1 MPGFNYTAIDRNGK
15 RVRSSLDASSIETA
29 KSSLRGAGYTILDI
43 KEQTTLNRDIEIPFL
58 GKPKAKDMAVFCR
71 QFVSILRAGV
81 SVASVLAMLGQQT
94 SNKKLRAAIR
104 EMQADVEKGEALATS
119 MRRHPKIFPAIL
131 VNMVSAGEA
140 SGNLEESFRQM
151 ELYFERSKRT
161 KGKVTSAMIYPCVLI
176 VVMIIVL
183 IVMMT
188 KIIPNF
194 LKTFEDM
201 DAELPK
207 LTQGVMAVCE
217 WFKSWWWVPLLVLA
231 ALIVGGVLFHRT
243 DKGKHFFGWLAR
255 KTPVV
260 GNLTVKTACATFCRT
275 VTGDISVTS
284 GYKLYG
290 MDSSAKADYTTAP
303 TGKIVGKV
311 TGTVAP
317 TYETPKVTTTDGD
330 TYDRYVAIPGTEADG
345 NTPNLSFHHFNIS
358 VTGYRFELA
367 APECALFFI
376 GKFQGDEA
384 AKKYLTSLGFTL
396 KDENGKQLG
405 EANYEFTAGKV
416 FPDMPAD
423 GEESDSEVVCSGD
436 AYLFEAYL
444 MRSFNKNDTAA
455 YRTKISATAQATFDN
470 GGKQDSEPKLWSF
483 EDAWTNPGE
492 LDSAQKDILDKFLK
506 ALNIPNP

>member
-1 MPGFNYTAIDRNGK
+1 MPGFNYTAINRNGK

-81 SVASVLAMLGQQT
+81 SVASVLSMLGQQT
-94 SNKKLRAAIR
+94 GNKKLRAAIR
-104 EMQADVEKGEALATS
+104 EMQADVEKGESLATS

-131 VNMVSAGEA
+131 VNMVSAGES

-151 ELYFERSKRT
+151 ELYFDRSKRT
-161 KGKVTSAMIYPCVLI
+161 KSKVTSAMIYPCVLI
-176 VVMIIVL
+176 VVMIVVL

-194 LKTFEDM
+194 LKTFEEM

-217 WFKSWWWVPLLVLA
+217 WFESWWWVPLLVLV

-275 VTGDISVTS
+275 MEVLIGSGLTLTDSMDLAASNMGNIYYLEAIRDARGMVAEGTPLRESLVRTGIFPPMVSNLVGVGEETGDLQSMMGKV
-284 GYKLYG
+284 
-290 MDSSAKADYTTAP
+290 ADYYDEEVEEATKKLLNLMEPAIIIFMAVFVVI
-303 TGKIVGKV
+303 IVL
-311 TGTVAP
+311 
-317 TYETPKVTTTDGD
+317 
-330 TYDRYVAIPGTEADG
+330 AIYLPMINMTKAFD
-345 NTPNLSFHHFNIS
+345 
-358 VTGYRFELA
+358 
-367 APECALFFI
+367 
-376 GKFQGDEA
+376 
-384 AKKYLTSLGFTL
+384 KYL
-396 KDENGKQLG
+396 
-405 EANYEFTAGKV
+405 
-416 FPDMPAD
+416 
-423 GEESDSEVVCSGD
+423 
-436 AYLFEAYL
+436 
-444 MRSFNKNDTAA
+444 
-455 YRTKISATAQATFDN
+455 
-470 GGKQDSEPKLWSF
+470 
-483 EDAWTNPGE
+483 
-492 LDSAQKDILDKFLK
+492 
-506 ALNIPNP
+506 

>member
-1 MPGFNYTAIDRNGK
+1 MPGFNYTAINRNGK

-58 GKPKAKDMAVFCR
+58 GNPKAKDMAVFCR

-104 EMQADVEKGEALATS
+104 EMQADVEKGESLATS

-151 ELYFERSKRT
+151 ELYFDRSKRT
-161 KGKVTSAMIYPCVLI
+161 KSKVTSAMIYPCVLI
-176 VVMIIVL
+176 VVMIVVL

-207 LTQGVMAVCE
+207 LTLGVMAVCE

-243 DKGKHFFGWLAR
+243 NKGKHFFGWLAR

-275 VTGDISVTS
+275 MEVLIGSGLTLTDSMDLAASNMGNIYYLEAIRDARALVAEGTPLRESLVRTGIFPPMVSNLVGVGEETGDLQSMMGKV
-284 GYKLYG
+284 
-290 MDSSAKADYTTAP
+290 ADY
-303 TGKIVGKV
+303 
-311 TGTVAP
+311 
-317 TYETPKVTTTDGD
+317 
-330 TYDRYVAIPGTEADG
+330 YDEEV
-345 NTPNLSFHHFNIS
+345 
-358 VTGYRFELA
+358 
-367 APECALFFI
+367 
-376 GKFQGDEA
+376 DEA
-384 AKKYLTSLGFTL
+384 TKKLLNLMEPAIIIFMAVFVVIIVLAIYLPMINMTKAFDKYL
-396 KDENGKQLG
+396 
-405 EANYEFTAGKV
+405 
-416 FPDMPAD
+416 
-423 GEESDSEVVCSGD
+423 
-436 AYLFEAYL
+436 
-444 MRSFNKNDTAA
+444 
-455 YRTKISATAQATFDN
+455 
-470 GGKQDSEPKLWSF
+470 
-483 EDAWTNPGE
+483 
-492 LDSAQKDILDKFLK
+492 
-506 ALNIPNP
+506 

>member
-58 GKPKAKDMAVFCR
+58 GNPKAKDMAVFCR

-104 EMQADVEKGEALATS
+104 EMQADVEKGESLATS

-161 KGKVTSAMIYPCVLI
+161 KSKVTSAMIYPCVLI
-176 VVMIIVL
+176 VVMIVVL

-207 LTQGVMAVCE
+207 LTLGVMAVCE
-217 WFKSWWWVPLLVLA
+217 WFKSWWWVPLLVLV

-275 VTGDISVTS
+275 MEVLIGSGLTLTDSMDLAASNMGNIYYLEAIRDARALVAEGTPLRESLVRTGIFPPMVSNLVGVGEETGDLQSMMGKV
-284 GYKLYG
+284 
-290 MDSSAKADYTTAP
+290 ADY
-303 TGKIVGKV
+303 
-311 TGTVAP
+311 
-317 TYETPKVTTTDGD
+317 
-330 TYDRYVAIPGTEADG
+330 YDEEV
-345 NTPNLSFHHFNIS
+345 
-358 VTGYRFELA
+358 
-367 APECALFFI
+367 
-376 GKFQGDEA
+376 DEA
-384 AKKYLTSLGFTL
+384 TKKLLNLMEPAIIIFMAVFVVIIVLAIYLPMINMTKAFDKYL
-396 KDENGKQLG
+396 
-405 EANYEFTAGKV
+405 
-416 FPDMPAD
+416 
-423 GEESDSEVVCSGD
+423 
-436 AYLFEAYL
+436 
-444 MRSFNKNDTAA
+444 
-455 YRTKISATAQATFDN
+455 
-470 GGKQDSEPKLWSF
+470 
-483 EDAWTNPGE
+483 
-492 LDSAQKDILDKFLK
+492 
-506 ALNIPNP
+506 

>member
-81 SVASVLAMLGQQT
+81 SVASVLSMLGQQT
-94 SNKKLRAAIR
+94 GNKKLRAAIR
-104 EMQADVEKGEALATS
+104 EMQADVEKGESLATS

-131 VNMVSAGEA
+131 VNMVAAGES

-151 ELYFERSKRT
+151 ELYFDRSKRT
-161 KGKVTSAMIYPCVLI
+161 KSKVTSAMIYPCVLI
-176 VVMIIVL
+176 VVMIVVL

-207 LTQGVMAVCE
+207 LTLGVMAVCD
-217 WFKSWWWVPLLVLA
+217 WLKVWWWVPLLVLA

-275 VTGDISVTS
+275 MEVLIGSGLTLTDSMDLAASNMGNIYYLEAIRDARGMVAEGTPLRESLVRTGIFPPMVSNLVGVGEETGDLQSMMGKV
-284 GYKLYG
+284 
-290 MDSSAKADYTTAP
+290 ADY
-303 TGKIVGKV
+303 
-311 TGTVAP
+311 
-317 TYETPKVTTTDGD
+317 
-330 TYDRYVAIPGTEADG
+330 YDEEV
-345 NTPNLSFHHFNIS
+345 
-358 VTGYRFELA
+358 
-367 APECALFFI
+367 
-376 GKFQGDEA
+376 DEA
-384 AKKYLTSLGFTL
+384 TKKLLNLMEPAIIIFMAVFVVIIVLAIYLPMINMTKAFDKYL
-396 KDENGKQLG
+396 
-405 EANYEFTAGKV
+405 
-416 FPDMPAD
+416 
-423 GEESDSEVVCSGD
+423 
-436 AYLFEAYL
+436 
-444 MRSFNKNDTAA
+444 
-455 YRTKISATAQATFDN
+455 
-470 GGKQDSEPKLWSF
+470 
-483 EDAWTNPGE
+483 
-492 LDSAQKDILDKFLK
+492 
-506 ALNIPNP
+506 

>member
-81 SVASVLAMLGQQT
+81 SVASVLSMLGQQT
-94 SNKKLRAAIR
+94 GNKKLRAAIR
-104 EMQADVEKGEALATS
+104 EMQADVEKGESLATS

-131 VNMVSAGEA
+131 VNMVSAGES

-151 ELYFERSKRT
+151 ELYFDRSKRT
-161 KGKVTSAMIYPCVLI
+161 KSKVTSAMIYPCVLI
-176 VVMIIVL
+176 VVMIVVL

-201 DAELPK
+201 DADLPK
-207 LTQGVMAVCE
+207 ITLGVMAVCE
-217 WFKSWWWVPLLVLA
+217 WFKSWWWVPLLVLV

-275 VTGDISVTS
+275 MEVLIGSGLTLTDSMDLAASNMGNIYYLEAIRDARGMVAEGTPLRESLVRTGIFPPMVSNLVGVGEETGDLQSMMGKV
-284 GYKLYG
+284 
-290 MDSSAKADYTTAP
+290 ADY
-303 TGKIVGKV
+303 
-311 TGTVAP
+311 
-317 TYETPKVTTTDGD
+317 
-330 TYDRYVAIPGTEADG
+330 YDEEV
-345 NTPNLSFHHFNIS
+345 
-358 VTGYRFELA
+358 
-367 APECALFFI
+367 
-376 GKFQGDEA
+376 DEA
-384 AKKYLTSLGFTL
+384 TKKLLNLMEPAIIIFMAVFVVIIVLAIYLPMINMTKAFDKYL
-396 KDENGKQLG
+396 
-405 EANYEFTAGKV
+405 
-416 FPDMPAD
+416 
-423 GEESDSEVVCSGD
+423 
-436 AYLFEAYL
+436 
-444 MRSFNKNDTAA
+444 
-455 YRTKISATAQATFDN
+455 
-470 GGKQDSEPKLWSF
+470 
-483 EDAWTNPGE
+483 
-492 LDSAQKDILDKFLK
+492 
-506 ALNIPNP
+506 

>member
-1 MPGFNYTAIDRNGK
+1 MPGFNYTAINRNGK

-58 GKPKAKDMAVFCR
+58 GNPKAKDMAVFCR

-104 EMQADVEKGEALATS
+104 EMQADVEKGESLATS

-161 KGKVTSAMIYPCVLI
+161 KSKVTSAMIYPCVLI

-207 LTQGVMAVCE
+207 ITQGVMAVCE

-243 DKGKHFFGWLAR
+243 NKGKHFFGWLAR

-275 VTGDISVTS
+275 MEVLIGSGLTLTDSMDLAASNMGNIYYLEAIRDARALVAEGTPLRESLVRTGIFPPMVSNLVGVGEETGDLQSMMGKV
-284 GYKLYG
+284 
-290 MDSSAKADYTTAP
+290 ADY
-303 TGKIVGKV
+303 
-311 TGTVAP
+311 
-317 TYETPKVTTTDGD
+317 
-330 TYDRYVAIPGTEADG
+330 YDEEV
-345 NTPNLSFHHFNIS
+345 
-358 VTGYRFELA
+358 
-367 APECALFFI
+367 
-376 GKFQGDEA
+376 DEA
-384 AKKYLTSLGFTL
+384 TKKLLNLMEPAIIIFMAVFVVIIVLAIYLPMINMTKAFDKYL
-396 KDENGKQLG
+396 
-405 EANYEFTAGKV
+405 
-416 FPDMPAD
+416 
-423 GEESDSEVVCSGD
+423 
-436 AYLFEAYL
+436 
-444 MRSFNKNDTAA
+444 
-455 YRTKISATAQATFDN
+455 
-470 GGKQDSEPKLWSF
+470 
-483 EDAWTNPGE
+483 
-492 LDSAQKDILDKFLK
+492 
-506 ALNIPNP
+506 

>member
-81 SVASVLAMLGQQT
+81 SVASVLSMLGQQT
-94 SNKKLRAAIR
+94 GNKKLRAAIR
-104 EMQADVEKGEALATS
+104 EMQADVEKGESLASS

-151 ELYFERSKRT
+151 ELYFDRSKRT
-161 KGKVTSAMIYPCVLI
+161 KSKVTSAMIYPCVLI
-176 VVMIIVL
+176 VVMIVVL

-275 VTGDISVTS
+275 MEVLIGSGLTLTDSMDLAASNMGNIYYLEAIRDARALVAEGTPLRESLVRTGIFPPMVSNLVGVGEETGDLQSMMGKV
-284 GYKLYG
+284 
-290 MDSSAKADYTTAP
+290 ADY
-303 TGKIVGKV
+303 
-311 TGTVAP
+311 
-317 TYETPKVTTTDGD
+317 
-330 TYDRYVAIPGTEADG
+330 YDEEV
-345 NTPNLSFHHFNIS
+345 
-358 VTGYRFELA
+358 
-367 APECALFFI
+367 
-376 GKFQGDEA
+376 DEA
-384 AKKYLTSLGFTL
+384 TKKLLNLMEPAIIIFMAVFVVIIVLAIYLPMINMTKAFDKYL
-396 KDENGKQLG
+396 
-405 EANYEFTAGKV
+405 
-416 FPDMPAD
+416 
-423 GEESDSEVVCSGD
+423 
-436 AYLFEAYL
+436 
-444 MRSFNKNDTAA
+444 
-455 YRTKISATAQATFDN
+455 
-470 GGKQDSEPKLWSF
+470 
-483 EDAWTNPGE
+483 
-492 LDSAQKDILDKFLK
+492 
-506 ALNIPNP
+506 

>member
-1 MPGFNYTAIDRNGK
+1 MPGFNYTAINRNGK

-81 SVASVLAMLGQQT
+81 SVASVLSMLGQQT
-94 SNKKLRAAIR
+94 GNKKLRAAIR
-104 EMQADVEKGEALATS
+104 EMQADVEKGESLATS

-161 KGKVTSAMIYPCVLI
+161 KSKVTSAMIYPCVLI

-207 LTQGVMAVCE
+207 LTLGVMAVCE

-243 DKGKHFFGWLAR
+243 NKGKHFFGWLAR

-275 VTGDISVTS
+275 MEVLIGSGLTLTDSMDLAASNMGNIYYLEAIRDARGMVAEGTPLRESLVRTGIFPPMVSNLVGVGEETGDLQSMMGKV
-284 GYKLYG
+284 
-290 MDSSAKADYTTAP
+290 ADYYDEEVEEATKKLLNLMEPAILTSMLVGAVLVI
-303 TGKIVGKV
+303 IVL
-311 TGTVAP
+311 
-317 TYETPKVTTTDGD
+317 
-330 TYDRYVAIPGTEADG
+330 AIYLPMINMTKAFD
-345 NTPNLSFHHFNIS
+345 
-358 VTGYRFELA
+358 
-367 APECALFFI
+367 
-376 GKFQGDEA
+376 
-384 AKKYLTSLGFTL
+384 KYL
-396 KDENGKQLG
+396 
-405 EANYEFTAGKV
+405 
-416 FPDMPAD
+416 
-423 GEESDSEVVCSGD
+423 
-436 AYLFEAYL
+436 
-444 MRSFNKNDTAA
+444 
-455 YRTKISATAQATFDN
+455 
-470 GGKQDSEPKLWSF
+470 
-483 EDAWTNPGE
+483 
-492 LDSAQKDILDKFLK
+492 
-506 ALNIPNP
+506 

>member
-1 MPGFNYTAIDRNGK
+1 MPGFNYTAINRNGK

-58 GKPKAKDMAVFCR
+58 GNPKAKDMAVFCR

-104 EMQADVEKGEALATS
+104 EMQADVEKGESLATS

-161 KGKVTSAMIYPCVLI
+161 KSKVTSAMIYPCVLI

-207 LTQGVMAVCE
+207 ITLGVMAVCE

-231 ALIVGGVLFHRT
+231 ALIVGGILFHRT
-243 DKGKHFFGWLAR
+243 NKGKHFFGWLAR

-275 VTGDISVTS
+275 MEVLIGSGLTLTDSMDLAASNMGNIYYLEAIRDARALVAEGTPLRESLVRTGIFPPMVSNLVGVGEETGDLQSMMGKV
-284 GYKLYG
+284 
-290 MDSSAKADYTTAP
+290 ADY
-303 TGKIVGKV
+303 
-311 TGTVAP
+311 
-317 TYETPKVTTTDGD
+317 
-330 TYDRYVAIPGTEADG
+330 YDEEV
-345 NTPNLSFHHFNIS
+345 
-358 VTGYRFELA
+358 
-367 APECALFFI
+367 
-376 GKFQGDEA
+376 DEA
-384 AKKYLTSLGFTL
+384 TKKLLNLMEPAIIIFMAIFVVIIVLAIYLPMINMTKAFDKYL
-396 KDENGKQLG
+396 
-405 EANYEFTAGKV
+405 
-416 FPDMPAD
+416 
-423 GEESDSEVVCSGD
+423 
-436 AYLFEAYL
+436 
-444 MRSFNKNDTAA
+444 
-455 YRTKISATAQATFDN
+455 
-470 GGKQDSEPKLWSF
+470 
-483 EDAWTNPGE
+483 
-492 LDSAQKDILDKFLK
+492 
-506 ALNIPNP
+506 

>member
-81 SVASVLAMLGQQT
+81 SVASVLSMLGQQT
-94 SNKKLRAAIR
+94 GNKKLRAAIR
-104 EMQADVEKGEALATS
+104 EMQADVEKGESLATS

-131 VNMVSAGEA
+131 VNMVAAGES

-161 KGKVTSAMIYPCVLI
+161 KSKVTSAMIYPCVLI
-176 VVMIIVL
+176 VVMIVVL

-217 WFKSWWWVPLLVLA
+217 WFESWWWVPLLVLA

-275 VTGDISVTS
+275 MEVLIGSGLTLTDSMDLAASNMGNIYYLEAIRDARGMVAEGTPLRESLVRTGIFPPMVSNLVGVGEETGDLQSMMGKV
-284 GYKLYG
+284 
-290 MDSSAKADYTTAP
+290 ADY
-303 TGKIVGKV
+303 
-311 TGTVAP
+311 
-317 TYETPKVTTTDGD
+317 
-330 TYDRYVAIPGTEADG
+330 YDEEV
-345 NTPNLSFHHFNIS
+345 
-358 VTGYRFELA
+358 
-367 APECALFFI
+367 
-376 GKFQGDEA
+376 DEA
-384 AKKYLTSLGFTL
+384 TKKLLNLMEPAIIIFMAVFVVIIVLAIYLPMINMTKAFDKYL
-396 KDENGKQLG
+396 
-405 EANYEFTAGKV
+405 
-416 FPDMPAD
+416 
-423 GEESDSEVVCSGD
+423 
-436 AYLFEAYL
+436 
-444 MRSFNKNDTAA
+444 
-455 YRTKISATAQATFDN
+455 
-470 GGKQDSEPKLWSF
+470 
-483 EDAWTNPGE
+483 
-492 LDSAQKDILDKFLK
+492 
-506 ALNIPNP
+506 

>member
-1 MPGFNYTAIDRNGK
+1 MPGFNYTAINRNGK

-58 GKPKAKDMAVFCR
+58 GNPKAKDMAVFCR

-161 KGKVTSAMIYPCVLI
+161 KSKVTSAMIYPCVLI
-176 VVMIIVL
+176 VVMIVVL

-194 LKTFEDM
+194 LKAFEDM

-243 DKGKHFFGWLAR
+243 NKGKHFFGWLAR

-275 VTGDISVTS
+275 MEVLIGSGLTLTDSMDLAASNMGNIYYLEAIRDARALVAEGTPLRESLVRTGIFPPMVSNLVGVGEETGDLQSMMGKV
-284 GYKLYG
+284 
-290 MDSSAKADYTTAP
+290 ADY
-303 TGKIVGKV
+303 
-311 TGTVAP
+311 
-317 TYETPKVTTTDGD
+317 
-330 TYDRYVAIPGTEADG
+330 YDEEV
-345 NTPNLSFHHFNIS
+345 
-358 VTGYRFELA
+358 
-367 APECALFFI
+367 
-376 GKFQGDEA
+376 DEA
-384 AKKYLTSLGFTL
+384 TKKLLNLMEPAIIIFMAVFVVIIVLAIYLPMINMTKAFDKYL
-396 KDENGKQLG
+396 
-405 EANYEFTAGKV
+405 
-416 FPDMPAD
+416 
-423 GEESDSEVVCSGD
+423 
-436 AYLFEAYL
+436 
-444 MRSFNKNDTAA
+444 
-455 YRTKISATAQATFDN
+455 
-470 GGKQDSEPKLWSF
+470 
-483 EDAWTNPGE
+483 
-492 LDSAQKDILDKFLK
+492 
-506 ALNIPNP
+506 

>member
-81 SVASVLAMLGQQT
+81 SVASVLSMLGQQT
-94 SNKKLRAAIR
+94 GNKKLRAAIR
-104 EMQADVEKGEALATS
+104 EMQADVEKGESLATS

-151 ELYFERSKRT
+151 ELYFDRSKRT
-161 KGKVTSAMIYPCVLI
+161 KSKVTSAMIYPCVLI
-176 VVMIIVL
+176 VVMIVVL

-201 DAELPK
+201 DADLPK
-207 LTQGVMAVCE
+207 ITLGVMAVCE
-217 WFKSWWWVPLLVLA
+217 WFKSWWWVPLLVLV
-231 ALIVGGVLFHRT
+231 ALIVSGVLFHRT

-275 VTGDISVTS
+275 MEVLIGSGLTLTDSMDLAASNMGNIYYLEAIRDARGMVAEGTPLRESLVRTGIFPPMVSNLVGVGEETGDLQSMMGKV
-284 GYKLYG
+284 
-290 MDSSAKADYTTAP
+290 ADY
-303 TGKIVGKV
+303 
-311 TGTVAP
+311 
-317 TYETPKVTTTDGD
+317 
-330 TYDRYVAIPGTEADG
+330 YDEEV
-345 NTPNLSFHHFNIS
+345 
-358 VTGYRFELA
+358 
-367 APECALFFI
+367 
-376 GKFQGDEA
+376 DEA
-384 AKKYLTSLGFTL
+384 TKKLLNLMEPAIIIFMAVFVVIIVLAIYLPMINMTKAFDKYL
-396 KDENGKQLG
+396 
-405 EANYEFTAGKV
+405 
-416 FPDMPAD
+416 
-423 GEESDSEVVCSGD
+423 
-436 AYLFEAYL
+436 
-444 MRSFNKNDTAA
+444 
-455 YRTKISATAQATFDN
+455 
-470 GGKQDSEPKLWSF
+470 
-483 EDAWTNPGE
+483 
-492 LDSAQKDILDKFLK
+492 
-506 ALNIPNP
+506 

>member
-58 GKPKAKDMAVFCR
+58 GNPKAKDMAVFCR

-94 SNKKLRAAIR
+94 GNKKLRAAIR
-104 EMQADVEKGEALATS
+104 EMQADVEKGEALASS

-131 VNMVSAGEA
+131 VNMVAAGEA

-151 ELYFERSKRT
+151 EIYFDRSKRT
-161 KGKVTSAMIYPCVLI
+161 KSKVTSAMIYPCVLI
-176 VVMIIVL
+176 VVMIVVL

-207 LTQGVMAVCE
+207 LTLGVMAVCE
-217 WFKSWWWVPLLVLA
+217 WFKSWWWVPLLVLV

-275 VTGDISVTS
+275 MEVLIGSGLTLTDSMDLAASNMGNIYYLEAIRDARALVAEGTPLRESLLRTGIFPAMVSNLVGVGEETGDLQSMMGKV
-284 GYKLYG
+284 
-290 MDSSAKADYTTAP
+290 ADYYDEEVEEATKKLLNLMEPAIIIFMAVFVVI
-303 TGKIVGKV
+303 IVL
-311 TGTVAP
+311 
-317 TYETPKVTTTDGD
+317 
-330 TYDRYVAIPGTEADG
+330 AIYLPMINMTKAFD
-345 NTPNLSFHHFNIS
+345 
-358 VTGYRFELA
+358 
-367 APECALFFI
+367 
-376 GKFQGDEA
+376 
-384 AKKYLTSLGFTL
+384 KYL
-396 KDENGKQLG
+396 
-405 EANYEFTAGKV
+405 
-416 FPDMPAD
+416 
-423 GEESDSEVVCSGD
+423 
-436 AYLFEAYL
+436 
-444 MRSFNKNDTAA
+444 
-455 YRTKISATAQATFDN
+455 
-470 GGKQDSEPKLWSF
+470 
-483 EDAWTNPGE
+483 
-492 LDSAQKDILDKFLK
+492 
-506 ALNIPNP
+506 

>member
-1 MPGFNYTAIDRNGK
+1 MPGFNYTAINRNGK

-104 EMQADVEKGEALATS
+104 EMQADVEKGESLATS

-131 VNMVSAGEA
+131 VNMVAAGES

-151 ELYFERSKRT
+151 ELYFDRSKRT
-161 KGKVTSAMIYPCVLI
+161 KSKVTSAMIYPCVLI
-176 VVMIIVL
+176 VVMIVVL

-207 LTQGVMAVCE
+207 LTLGVMAVCD
-217 WFKSWWWVPLLVLA
+217 WFKVWWWVPLLVLA
-231 ALIVGGVLFHRT
+231 ALVVGGILFHRT

-275 VTGDISVTS
+275 MEVLIGSGLTLTDSMDLAASNMGNIYYLEAIRDARGMVAEGTPLRESLVRTGIFPPMVSNLVGVGEETGDLQSMMGKV
-284 GYKLYG
+284 
-290 MDSSAKADYTTAP
+290 ADY
-303 TGKIVGKV
+303 
-311 TGTVAP
+311 
-317 TYETPKVTTTDGD
+317 
-330 TYDRYVAIPGTEADG
+330 YDEEV
-345 NTPNLSFHHFNIS
+345 
-358 VTGYRFELA
+358 
-367 APECALFFI
+367 
-376 GKFQGDEA
+376 DEA
-384 AKKYLTSLGFTL
+384 TKKLLNLMEPAIIIFMAVFVVIIVLAIYLPMINMTKAFDKYL
-396 KDENGKQLG
+396 
-405 EANYEFTAGKV
+405 
-416 FPDMPAD
+416 
-423 GEESDSEVVCSGD
+423 
-436 AYLFEAYL
+436 
-444 MRSFNKNDTAA
+444 
-455 YRTKISATAQATFDN
+455 
-470 GGKQDSEPKLWSF
+470 
-483 EDAWTNPGE
+483 
-492 LDSAQKDILDKFLK
+492 
-506 ALNIPNP
+506 

>member
-1 MPGFNYTAIDRNGK
+1 MPGFNYTAINRNGK

-81 SVASVLAMLGQQT
+81 SVASVLSMLGQQT
-94 SNKKLRAAIR
+94 GNKKLRAAIR
-104 EMQADVEKGEALATS
+104 EMQADVEKGETLASS

-131 VNMVSAGEA
+131 VNMVAAGES

-161 KGKVTSAMIYPCVLI
+161 KSKVTSAMIYPCVLI
-176 VVMIIVL
+176 VVMIVVL

-207 LTQGVMAVCE
+207 LTLGVMAVCE

-243 DKGKHFFGWLAR
+243 NKGRHFFGWLAR

-275 VTGDISVTS
+275 MEVLIGSGLTLTDSMDLAASNMGNIYYLEAIRDARGMVAEGTPLRESLVRTGIFPPMVSNLVGVGEETGDLQSMMGKV
-284 GYKLYG
+284 
-290 MDSSAKADYTTAP
+290 ADY
-303 TGKIVGKV
+303 
-311 TGTVAP
+311 
-317 TYETPKVTTTDGD
+317 
-330 TYDRYVAIPGTEADG
+330 YDEEV
-345 NTPNLSFHHFNIS
+345 
-358 VTGYRFELA
+358 
-367 APECALFFI
+367 
-376 GKFQGDEA
+376 DEA
-384 AKKYLTSLGFTL
+384 TKKLLNLMEPAIIIFMAVFVVIIVLAIYLPMINMTKAFDKYL
-396 KDENGKQLG
+396 
-405 EANYEFTAGKV
+405 
-416 FPDMPAD
+416 
-423 GEESDSEVVCSGD
+423 
-436 AYLFEAYL
+436 
-444 MRSFNKNDTAA
+444 
-455 YRTKISATAQATFDN
+455 
-470 GGKQDSEPKLWSF
+470 
-483 EDAWTNPGE
+483 
-492 LDSAQKDILDKFLK
+492 
-506 ALNIPNP
+506 

>member
-1 MPGFNYTAIDRNGK
+1 MPGFNYTAINRNGK

-81 SVASVLAMLGQQT
+81 SVASVLSMLGQQT
-94 SNKKLRAAIR
+94 GNKKLRAAIR
-104 EMQADVEKGEALATS
+104 EMQADVEKGESLATS

-151 ELYFERSKRT
+151 ELYFDRSKRT
-161 KGKVTSAMIYPCVLI
+161 KSKVTSAMIYPCVLI
-176 VVMIIVL
+176 VVMIVVL

-217 WFKSWWWVPLLVLA
+217 WFKSWWWVPLLMLV

-275 VTGDISVTS
+275 MEVLIGSGLTLTDSMDLAASNMGNIYYLEAIRDARGMVAEGTPLRESLVRTGIFPPMVSNLVGVGEETGDLQSMMGKV
-284 GYKLYG
+284 
-290 MDSSAKADYTTAP
+290 ADY
-303 TGKIVGKV
+303 
-311 TGTVAP
+311 
-317 TYETPKVTTTDGD
+317 
-330 TYDRYVAIPGTEADG
+330 YDEEV
-345 NTPNLSFHHFNIS
+345 
-358 VTGYRFELA
+358 
-367 APECALFFI
+367 
-376 GKFQGDEA
+376 DEA
-384 AKKYLTSLGFTL
+384 TKKLLNLMEPAIIIFMAVFVVIIVLAIYLPMINMTKAFDKYL
-396 KDENGKQLG
+396 
-405 EANYEFTAGKV
+405 
-416 FPDMPAD
+416 
-423 GEESDSEVVCSGD
+423 
-436 AYLFEAYL
+436 
-444 MRSFNKNDTAA
+444 
-455 YRTKISATAQATFDN
+455 
-470 GGKQDSEPKLWSF
+470 
-483 EDAWTNPGE
+483 
-492 LDSAQKDILDKFLK
+492 
-506 ALNIPNP
+506 

>member
-1 MPGFNYTAIDRNGK
+1 MPGFNYTAINRNGK

-81 SVASVLAMLGQQT
+81 SVASVLSMLGQQT

-104 EMQADVEKGEALATS
+104 EMQADVEKGESLASS

-131 VNMVSAGEA
+131 VNMVSAGES

-161 KGKVTSAMIYPCVLI
+161 KSKVTSAMIYPCVLI
-176 VVMIIVL
+176 VVMIVVL

-207 LTQGVMAVCE
+207 ITLGVMAVCE

-243 DKGKHFFGWLAR
+243 NKGRHFFGWLAR

-275 VTGDISVTS
+275 MEVLIGSGLTLTDSMDLAASNMGNIYYLEAIRDARGMVAEGTPLRESLVRTGIFPPMVSNLVGVGEETGDLQSMMGKV
-284 GYKLYG
+284 
-290 MDSSAKADYTTAP
+290 ADY
-303 TGKIVGKV
+303 
-311 TGTVAP
+311 
-317 TYETPKVTTTDGD
+317 
-330 TYDRYVAIPGTEADG
+330 YDEEV
-345 NTPNLSFHHFNIS
+345 
-358 VTGYRFELA
+358 
-367 APECALFFI
+367 
-376 GKFQGDEA
+376 DEA
-384 AKKYLTSLGFTL
+384 TKKLLNLMEPAIIIFMAVFVVIIVLAIYLPMINMTKAFDKYL
-396 KDENGKQLG
+396 
-405 EANYEFTAGKV
+405 
-416 FPDMPAD
+416 
-423 GEESDSEVVCSGD
+423 
-436 AYLFEAYL
+436 
-444 MRSFNKNDTAA
+444 
-455 YRTKISATAQATFDN
+455 
-470 GGKQDSEPKLWSF
+470 
-483 EDAWTNPGE
+483 
-492 LDSAQKDILDKFLK
+492 
-506 ALNIPNP
+506 

>member
-1 MPGFNYTAIDRNGK
+1 MPGFNYTAINRNGK

-58 GKPKAKDMAVFCR
+58 GNPKAKDMAVFCR

-94 SNKKLRAAIR
+94 GNKKLRAAIR

-161 KGKVTSAMIYPCVLI
+161 KSKVTSAMIYPCVLI
-176 VVMIIVL
+176 VVMIVVL

-207 LTQGVMAVCE
+207 LTLGVMAVCE

-275 VTGDISVTS
+275 MEVLIGSGLTLTDSMDLAASNMGNIYYLEAIRDARALVAEGTPLRESLVRTGIFPPMVSNLVGVGEETGDLQSMMGKV
-284 GYKLYG
+284 
-290 MDSSAKADYTTAP
+290 ADY
-303 TGKIVGKV
+303 
-311 TGTVAP
+311 
-317 TYETPKVTTTDGD
+317 
-330 TYDRYVAIPGTEADG
+330 YDEEV
-345 NTPNLSFHHFNIS
+345 
-358 VTGYRFELA
+358 
-367 APECALFFI
+367 
-376 GKFQGDEA
+376 DEA
-384 AKKYLTSLGFTL
+384 TKKLLNLMEPAIIIVMAVFVVIIVLAIYLPMINMTKAFDKYL
-396 KDENGKQLG
+396 
-405 EANYEFTAGKV
+405 
-416 FPDMPAD
+416 
-423 GEESDSEVVCSGD
+423 
-436 AYLFEAYL
+436 
-444 MRSFNKNDTAA
+444 
-455 YRTKISATAQATFDN
+455 
-470 GGKQDSEPKLWSF
+470 
-483 EDAWTNPGE
+483 
-492 LDSAQKDILDKFLK
+492 
-506 ALNIPNP
+506 

>member
-1 MPGFNYTAIDRNGK
+1 MPGFNYTAINRNGK

-58 GKPKAKDMAVFCR
+58 GNPKAKDMAVFCR

-104 EMQADVEKGEALATS
+104 EMQADVEKGESLATS

-161 KGKVTSAMIYPCVLI
+161 KSKVTSAMIYPCVLI

-207 LTQGVMAVCE
+207 ITLGVMAVCE

-231 ALIVGGVLFHRT
+231 ALIVGGVIFHRT

-275 VTGDISVTS
+275 MEVLIGSGLTLTDSMDLAASNMGNIYYLEAIRDARALVAEGTPLRESLVRTGIFPPMVSNLVGVGEETGDLQSMMGKV
-284 GYKLYG
+284 
-290 MDSSAKADYTTAP
+290 ADY
-303 TGKIVGKV
+303 
-311 TGTVAP
+311 
-317 TYETPKVTTTDGD
+317 
-330 TYDRYVAIPGTEADG
+330 YDEEV
-345 NTPNLSFHHFNIS
+345 
-358 VTGYRFELA
+358 
-367 APECALFFI
+367 
-376 GKFQGDEA
+376 DEA
-384 AKKYLTSLGFTL
+384 TKKLLNLMEPAIIIFMAVFVVIIVLAIYLPMINMTKAFDKYL
-396 KDENGKQLG
+396 
-405 EANYEFTAGKV
+405 
-416 FPDMPAD
+416 
-423 GEESDSEVVCSGD
+423 
-436 AYLFEAYL
+436 
-444 MRSFNKNDTAA
+444 
-455 YRTKISATAQATFDN
+455 
-470 GGKQDSEPKLWSF
+470 
-483 EDAWTNPGE
+483 
-492 LDSAQKDILDKFLK
+492 
-506 ALNIPNP
+506 

>member
-58 GKPKAKDMAVFCR
+58 GNPKAKDMAVFCR

-94 SNKKLRAAIR
+94 GNKKLRAAIR
-104 EMQADVEKGEALATS
+104 EMQADVEKGEALASS

-131 VNMVSAGEA
+131 VNMVAAGEA

-151 ELYFERSKRT
+151 EIYFDRSKRT
-161 KGKVTSAMIYPCVLI
+161 KSKVTSAMIYPCVLI
-176 VVMIIVL
+176 VVMIVVL

-207 LTQGVMAVCE
+207 LTLGVMAVCE
-217 WFKSWWWVPLLVLA
+217 WFKSWWWVPLLVLV

-255 KTPVV
+255 KTPIV

-275 VTGDISVTS
+275 MEVLIGSGLTLTDSMDLAASNMGNIYYLEAIRDARALVAEGTPLRESLLRTGIFPAMVSNLVGVGEETGDLQSMMGKV
-284 GYKLYG
+284 
-290 MDSSAKADYTTAP
+290 ADYYDEEVEEATKKLLNLMEPAIIIFMAVFVVI
-303 TGKIVGKV
+303 IVL
-311 TGTVAP
+311 
-317 TYETPKVTTTDGD
+317 
-330 TYDRYVAIPGTEADG
+330 AIYLPMINMTKAFD
-345 NTPNLSFHHFNIS
+345 
-358 VTGYRFELA
+358 
-367 APECALFFI
+367 
-376 GKFQGDEA
+376 
-384 AKKYLTSLGFTL
+384 KYL
-396 KDENGKQLG
+396 
-405 EANYEFTAGKV
+405 
-416 FPDMPAD
+416 
-423 GEESDSEVVCSGD
+423 
-436 AYLFEAYL
+436 
-444 MRSFNKNDTAA
+444 
-455 YRTKISATAQATFDN
+455 
-470 GGKQDSEPKLWSF
+470 
-483 EDAWTNPGE
+483 
-492 LDSAQKDILDKFLK
+492 
-506 ALNIPNP
+506 

>member
-58 GKPKAKDMAVFCR
+58 GNPKAKDMAVFCR

-104 EMQADVEKGEALATS
+104 EMQADVEKGESLATS

-151 ELYFERSKRT
+151 ELYFDRSKRT
-161 KGKVTSAMIYPCVLI
+161 KSKVTSAMIYPCVLI
-176 VVMIIVL
+176 VVMIVVL

-207 LTQGVMAVCE
+207 ITLGVMAVCE

-275 VTGDISVTS
+275 MEVLIGSGLTLTDSMDLAASNMGNIYYLEAIRDARALVAEGTPLRESLVRTGIFPPMVSNLVGVGEETGDLQSMMGKV
-284 GYKLYG
+284 
-290 MDSSAKADYTTAP
+290 ADY
-303 TGKIVGKV
+303 
-311 TGTVAP
+311 
-317 TYETPKVTTTDGD
+317 
-330 TYDRYVAIPGTEADG
+330 YDEEV
-345 NTPNLSFHHFNIS
+345 
-358 VTGYRFELA
+358 
-367 APECALFFI
+367 
-376 GKFQGDEA
+376 DEA
-384 AKKYLTSLGFTL
+384 TKKLLNLMEPAIIIFMAVFVVIIVLAIYLPMINMTKAFDKYL
-396 KDENGKQLG
+396 
-405 EANYEFTAGKV
+405 
-416 FPDMPAD
+416 
-423 GEESDSEVVCSGD
+423 
-436 AYLFEAYL
+436 
-444 MRSFNKNDTAA
+444 
-455 YRTKISATAQATFDN
+455 
-470 GGKQDSEPKLWSF
+470 
-483 EDAWTNPGE
+483 
-492 LDSAQKDILDKFLK
+492 
-506 ALNIPNP
+506 

>member
-1 MPGFNYTAIDRNGK
+1 MPGFNYTAINRNGK

-58 GKPKAKDMAVFCR
+58 GNPKAKDMAVFCR

-81 SVASVLAMLGQQT
+81 SVASVLSMLGQQT
-94 SNKKLRAAIR
+94 GNKKLRAAIR
-104 EMQADVEKGEALATS
+104 EMQADVEKGESLATS

-161 KGKVTSAMIYPCVLI
+161 KSKVTSAMIYPCVLI

-207 LTQGVMAVCE
+207 ITQGVMAVCE
-217 WFKSWWWVPLLVLA
+217 WFESWWWVPLLVLL
-231 ALIVGGVLFHRT
+231 ALVVGGILFHRT
-243 DKGKHFFGWLAR
+243 NKGRHFFGWLAR

-275 VTGDISVTS
+275 MEVLIGSGLTLTDSMDLAASNMGNIYYLEAIRDARGMVAEGTPLRESLVRTGIFPPMVSNLVGVGEETGDLQSMMGKV
-284 GYKLYG
+284 
-290 MDSSAKADYTTAP
+290 ADYYDEEVEEATKKLLNLMEPAIIIFMAVFVVI
-303 TGKIVGKV
+303 IVL
-311 TGTVAP
+311 
-317 TYETPKVTTTDGD
+317 
-330 TYDRYVAIPGTEADG
+330 AIYLPMINMTKAFD
-345 NTPNLSFHHFNIS
+345 
-358 VTGYRFELA
+358 
-367 APECALFFI
+367 
-376 GKFQGDEA
+376 
-384 AKKYLTSLGFTL
+384 KYL
-396 KDENGKQLG
+396 
-405 EANYEFTAGKV
+405 
-416 FPDMPAD
+416 
-423 GEESDSEVVCSGD
+423 
-436 AYLFEAYL
+436 
-444 MRSFNKNDTAA
+444 
-455 YRTKISATAQATFDN
+455 
-470 GGKQDSEPKLWSF
+470 
-483 EDAWTNPGE
+483 
-492 LDSAQKDILDKFLK
+492 
-506 ALNIPNP
+506 

>member
-81 SVASVLAMLGQQT
+81 SVASVLSMLGQQT
-94 SNKKLRAAIR
+94 GNKKLRAAIR
-104 EMQADVEKGEALATS
+104 EMQADVEKGESLATS

-131 VNMVSAGEA
+131 VNMVSAGES

-161 KGKVTSAMIYPCVLI
+161 KSKVTSAMIYPCVLI
-176 VVMIIVL
+176 VVMIVVL

-207 LTQGVMAVCE
+207 ITLGVMAVCE

-243 DKGKHFFGWLAR
+243 DKGKHFFSWLAR

-275 VTGDISVTS
+275 MEVLIGSGLTLTDSMDLAASNMGNIYYLEAIRDARGMVAEGTPLRESLVRTGIFPPMVSNLVGVGEETGDLQSMMGKV
-284 GYKLYG
+284 
-290 MDSSAKADYTTAP
+290 ADYYDEEVEEATKKLLNLMEPAIIIFMAVFVVI
-303 TGKIVGKV
+303 IVL
-311 TGTVAP
+311 
-317 TYETPKVTTTDGD
+317 
-330 TYDRYVAIPGTEADG
+330 AIYLPMINMTKAFD
-345 NTPNLSFHHFNIS
+345 
-358 VTGYRFELA
+358 
-367 APECALFFI
+367 
-376 GKFQGDEA
+376 
-384 AKKYLTSLGFTL
+384 KYL
-396 KDENGKQLG
+396 
-405 EANYEFTAGKV
+405 
-416 FPDMPAD
+416 
-423 GEESDSEVVCSGD
+423 
-436 AYLFEAYL
+436 
-444 MRSFNKNDTAA
+444 
-455 YRTKISATAQATFDN
+455 
-470 GGKQDSEPKLWSF
+470 
-483 EDAWTNPGE
+483 
-492 LDSAQKDILDKFLK
+492 
-506 ALNIPNP
+506 

>member
-1 MPGFNYTAIDRNGK
+1 MPGFNYTAINRNGK

-58 GKPKAKDMAVFCR
+58 GNPKAKDMAVFCR

-94 SNKKLRAAIR
+94 GNKKLRAAIR
-104 EMQADVEKGEALATS
+104 EMQADVEKGEALASS

-161 KGKVTSAMIYPCVLI
+161 KSKVTSAMIYPCVLI

-194 LKTFEDM
+194 LKAFEDM

-231 ALIVGGVLFHRT
+231 VLIVGGVLFHRT

-275 VTGDISVTS
+275 MEVLIGSGLTLTDSMDLAASNMGNIYYLEAIRDARALVAEGTPLRESLVRTGIFPPMVSNLVGVGEETGDLQSMMGKV
-284 GYKLYG
+284 
-290 MDSSAKADYTTAP
+290 ADY
-303 TGKIVGKV
+303 
-311 TGTVAP
+311 
-317 TYETPKVTTTDGD
+317 
-330 TYDRYVAIPGTEADG
+330 YDEEV
-345 NTPNLSFHHFNIS
+345 
-358 VTGYRFELA
+358 
-367 APECALFFI
+367 
-376 GKFQGDEA
+376 DEA
-384 AKKYLTSLGFTL
+384 TKKLLNLMEPAIIIFMAVFVVIIVLAIYLPMINMTKAFDKYL
-396 KDENGKQLG
+396 
-405 EANYEFTAGKV
+405 
-416 FPDMPAD
+416 
-423 GEESDSEVVCSGD
+423 
-436 AYLFEAYL
+436 
-444 MRSFNKNDTAA
+444 
-455 YRTKISATAQATFDN
+455 
-470 GGKQDSEPKLWSF
+470 
-483 EDAWTNPGE
+483 
-492 LDSAQKDILDKFLK
+492 
-506 ALNIPNP
+506 

>member
-81 SVASVLAMLGQQT
+81 SVASVLSMLGQQT
-94 SNKKLRAAIR
+94 GNKKLRAAIR
-104 EMQADVEKGEALATS
+104 EMQADVEKGESLATS

-161 KGKVTSAMIYPCVLI
+161 KSKVTSAMIYPCVLI
-176 VVMIIVL
+176 VVMIVVL

-231 ALIVGGVLFHRT
+231 ALIVGGILFHRT
-243 DKGKHFFGWLAR
+243 NKGKHFFGWLAR

-275 VTGDISVTS
+275 MEVLIGSGLTLTDSMDLAASNMGNIYYLEAIRDARGMVAEGTPLRESLVRTGIFPPMVSNLVGVGEETGDLQSMMGKV
-284 GYKLYG
+284 
-290 MDSSAKADYTTAP
+290 ADY
-303 TGKIVGKV
+303 
-311 TGTVAP
+311 
-317 TYETPKVTTTDGD
+317 
-330 TYDRYVAIPGTEADG
+330 YDEEV
-345 NTPNLSFHHFNIS
+345 
-358 VTGYRFELA
+358 
-367 APECALFFI
+367 
-376 GKFQGDEA
+376 DEA
-384 AKKYLTSLGFTL
+384 TKKLLNLMEPAIIIFMAVFVVIIVLAIYLPMINMTKAFDKYL
-396 KDENGKQLG
+396 
-405 EANYEFTAGKV
+405 
-416 FPDMPAD
+416 
-423 GEESDSEVVCSGD
+423 
-436 AYLFEAYL
+436 
-444 MRSFNKNDTAA
+444 
-455 YRTKISATAQATFDN
+455 
-470 GGKQDSEPKLWSF
+470 
-483 EDAWTNPGE
+483 
-492 LDSAQKDILDKFLK
+492 
-506 ALNIPNP
+506 

>member
-1 MPGFNYTAIDRNGK
+1 MPGFNYTAINRNGK

-58 GKPKAKDMAVFCR
+58 GNPKAKDMAVFCR

-104 EMQADVEKGEALATS
+104 EMQADVEKGESLATS

-161 KGKVTSAMIYPCVLI
+161 KSKVTSAMIYPCVLI
-176 VVMIIVL
+176 VVMIVVL

-194 LKTFEDM
+194 LKTFEEM

-207 LTQGVMAVCE
+207 LTQGLMAVCE

-231 ALIVGGVLFHRT
+231 VLIVGGVLFHRT
-243 DKGKHFFGWLAR
+243 NKGKHFFGWLAR

-275 VTGDISVTS
+275 MEVLIGSGLTLTDSMDLAASNMGNIYYLEAIRDARALVAEGTPLRESLVRTGIFPPMVSNLVGVGEETGDLQSMMGKV
-284 GYKLYG
+284 
-290 MDSSAKADYTTAP
+290 ADY
-303 TGKIVGKV
+303 
-311 TGTVAP
+311 
-317 TYETPKVTTTDGD
+317 
-330 TYDRYVAIPGTEADG
+330 YDEEV
-345 NTPNLSFHHFNIS
+345 
-358 VTGYRFELA
+358 
-367 APECALFFI
+367 
-376 GKFQGDEA
+376 DEA
-384 AKKYLTSLGFTL
+384 TKKLLNLMEPAIIIFMAVFVVIIVLAIYLPMINMTKAFDKYL
-396 KDENGKQLG
+396 
-405 EANYEFTAGKV
+405 
-416 FPDMPAD
+416 
-423 GEESDSEVVCSGD
+423 
-436 AYLFEAYL
+436 
-444 MRSFNKNDTAA
+444 
-455 YRTKISATAQATFDN
+455 
-470 GGKQDSEPKLWSF
+470 
-483 EDAWTNPGE
+483 
-492 LDSAQKDILDKFLK
+492 
-506 ALNIPNP
+506 

>member
-1 MPGFNYTAIDRNGK
+1 MPGFNYTAINRNGK

-58 GKPKAKDMAVFCR
+58 GNPKAKDMAVFCR

-104 EMQADVEKGEALATS
+104 EMQADVEKGESLATS

-161 KGKVTSAMIYPCVLI
+161 KSKVTSAMIYPCVLI
-176 VVMIIVL
+176 VVMIVVL

-207 LTQGVMAVCE
+207 ITLGVMAVCE
-217 WFKSWWWVPLLVLA
+217 WFKSWWWVPLLVLV
-231 ALIVGGVLFHRT
+231 ALILGGVLFHRT
-243 DKGKHFFGWLAR
+243 NKGKHFFGWLAR

-275 VTGDISVTS
+275 MEVLIGSGLTLTDSMDLAASNMGNIYYLEAIRDARGMVAEGTPLRESLLRTGIFPPMVSNLVGVGEETGDLQSMMGKV
-284 GYKLYG
+284 
-290 MDSSAKADYTTAP
+290 ADYYDEEVEEATKKLLNLMEPAIIIFMAVFVVI
-303 TGKIVGKV
+303 IVL
-311 TGTVAP
+311 
-317 TYETPKVTTTDGD
+317 
-330 TYDRYVAIPGTEADG
+330 AIYLPMINMTKAFD
-345 NTPNLSFHHFNIS
+345 
-358 VTGYRFELA
+358 
-367 APECALFFI
+367 
-376 GKFQGDEA
+376 
-384 AKKYLTSLGFTL
+384 KYL
-396 KDENGKQLG
+396 
-405 EANYEFTAGKV
+405 
-416 FPDMPAD
+416 
-423 GEESDSEVVCSGD
+423 
-436 AYLFEAYL
+436 
-444 MRSFNKNDTAA
+444 
-455 YRTKISATAQATFDN
+455 
-470 GGKQDSEPKLWSF
+470 
-483 EDAWTNPGE
+483 
-492 LDSAQKDILDKFLK
+492 
-506 ALNIPNP
+506 

>member
-58 GKPKAKDMAVFCR
+58 GNPKAKDMAVFCR

-94 SNKKLRAAIR
+94 GNKKLRAAIR
-104 EMQADVEKGEALATS
+104 EMQADVEKGEALASS

-131 VNMVSAGEA
+131 VNMVAAGEA

-151 ELYFERSKRT
+151 EIYFDRSKRT
-161 KGKVTSAMIYPCVLI
+161 KSKVTSAMIYPCVLI

-207 LTQGVMAVCE
+207 LTLGVMAVCE
-217 WFKSWWWVPLLVLA
+217 WFESWWWVPLLVLV

-275 VTGDISVTS
+275 MEVLIGSGLTLTDSMDLAASNMGNIYYLEAIRDARALVAEGTPLRESLLRTGLFPAMVSNLVGVGEETGDLQSMMGKV
-284 GYKLYG
+284 
-290 MDSSAKADYTTAP
+290 ADYYDEEVEEATKKLLNLMEPAIIIFMAVFVVI
-303 TGKIVGKV
+303 IVL
-311 TGTVAP
+311 
-317 TYETPKVTTTDGD
+317 
-330 TYDRYVAIPGTEADG
+330 AIYLPMINMTKAFD
-345 NTPNLSFHHFNIS
+345 
-358 VTGYRFELA
+358 
-367 APECALFFI
+367 
-376 GKFQGDEA
+376 
-384 AKKYLTSLGFTL
+384 KYL
-396 KDENGKQLG
+396 
-405 EANYEFTAGKV
+405 
-416 FPDMPAD
+416 
-423 GEESDSEVVCSGD
+423 
-436 AYLFEAYL
+436 
-444 MRSFNKNDTAA
+444 
-455 YRTKISATAQATFDN
+455 
-470 GGKQDSEPKLWSF
+470 
-483 EDAWTNPGE
+483 
-492 LDSAQKDILDKFLK
+492 
-506 ALNIPNP
+506 

>member
-29 KSSLRGAGYTILDI
+29 KSSLRGAGYMILDI

-58 GKPKAKDMAVFCR
+58 GNPKAKDMAVFCR

-104 EMQADVEKGEALATS
+104 EMQADVEKGESLATS
-119 MRRHPKIFPAIL
+119 MHRHPKIFPAIL

-161 KGKVTSAMIYPCVLI
+161 KSKVTSAMIYPCVLI
-176 VVMIIVL
+176 VVMIVVL

-194 LKTFEDM
+194 LKTFEDV

-207 LTQGVMAVCE
+207 ITLGVMAVCE
-217 WFKSWWWVPLLVLA
+217 WFKFWWWVPLLVLA

-243 DKGKHFFGWLAR
+243 NKGKHFFGWLAR

-275 VTGDISVTS
+275 MEVLIGSGLTLTDSMDLAASNMGNIYYLEAIRDARALVAEGTPLRESLVRTGIFPAMVSNLVGVGEETGDLQSMMGKV
-284 GYKLYG
+284 
-290 MDSSAKADYTTAP
+290 ADY
-303 TGKIVGKV
+303 
-311 TGTVAP
+311 
-317 TYETPKVTTTDGD
+317 
-330 TYDRYVAIPGTEADG
+330 YDEEV
-345 NTPNLSFHHFNIS
+345 
-358 VTGYRFELA
+358 
-367 APECALFFI
+367 
-376 GKFQGDEA
+376 DEA
-384 AKKYLTSLGFTL
+384 TKKLLNLMEPAIIIVMAVFVVIIVLAIYLPMINMTKAFDKYL
-396 KDENGKQLG
+396 
-405 EANYEFTAGKV
+405 
-416 FPDMPAD
+416 
-423 GEESDSEVVCSGD
+423 
-436 AYLFEAYL
+436 
-444 MRSFNKNDTAA
+444 
-455 YRTKISATAQATFDN
+455 
-470 GGKQDSEPKLWSF
+470 
-483 EDAWTNPGE
+483 
-492 LDSAQKDILDKFLK
+492 
-506 ALNIPNP
+506 

>member
-1 MPGFNYTAIDRNGK
+1 MPGFNYTAINRNGK

-58 GKPKAKDMAVFCR
+58 GNPKAKDMAVFCR

-119 MRRHPKIFPAIL
+119 MRRHPKIFPTIL

-161 KGKVTSAMIYPCVLI
+161 KSKVTSAMIYPCVLI
-176 VVMIIVL
+176 VVMIVVL

-207 LTQGVMAVCE
+207 ITQGVMAVCE

-243 DKGKHFFGWLAR
+243 NKGKHFFGWLAR

-275 VTGDISVTS
+275 MEVLIGSGLTLTDSMDLAASNMGNIYYLEAIRDARALVAEGTPLRESLVRTGIFPPMVSKLVGVGEETGDLQSMMGKV
-284 GYKLYG
+284 
-290 MDSSAKADYTTAP
+290 ADY
-303 TGKIVGKV
+303 
-311 TGTVAP
+311 
-317 TYETPKVTTTDGD
+317 
-330 TYDRYVAIPGTEADG
+330 YDEEV
-345 NTPNLSFHHFNIS
+345 
-358 VTGYRFELA
+358 
-367 APECALFFI
+367 
-376 GKFQGDEA
+376 DEA
-384 AKKYLTSLGFTL
+384 TKKLLNLMEPAIIIFMAVFVVIIVLAIYLPMINMTKAFDKYL
-396 KDENGKQLG
+396 
-405 EANYEFTAGKV
+405 
-416 FPDMPAD
+416 
-423 GEESDSEVVCSGD
+423 
-436 AYLFEAYL
+436 
-444 MRSFNKNDTAA
+444 
-455 YRTKISATAQATFDN
+455 
-470 GGKQDSEPKLWSF
+470 
-483 EDAWTNPGE
+483 
-492 LDSAQKDILDKFLK
+492 
-506 ALNIPNP
+506 

>member
-58 GKPKAKDMAVFCR
+58 GNPKAKDMAVFCR

-104 EMQADVEKGEALATS
+104 EMQADVEKGESLATS

-161 KGKVTSAMIYPCVLI
+161 KSKVTSAMIYPCVLI

-207 LTQGVMAVCE
+207 ITLGVMAVCE

-255 KTPVV
+255 KAPVV

-275 VTGDISVTS
+275 MEVLIGSGLTLTDSMDLAASNMGNIYYLEAIRDARALVAEGTPLRESLVRTGIFPPMVSNLVGVGEETGDLQSMMGKV
-284 GYKLYG
+284 
-290 MDSSAKADYTTAP
+290 ADY
-303 TGKIVGKV
+303 
-311 TGTVAP
+311 
-317 TYETPKVTTTDGD
+317 
-330 TYDRYVAIPGTEADG
+330 YDEEV
-345 NTPNLSFHHFNIS
+345 
-358 VTGYRFELA
+358 
-367 APECALFFI
+367 
-376 GKFQGDEA
+376 DEA
-384 AKKYLTSLGFTL
+384 TKKLLNLMEPAIIIVMAVFVVIIVLAIYLPMINMTKAFDKYL
-396 KDENGKQLG
+396 
-405 EANYEFTAGKV
+405 
-416 FPDMPAD
+416 
-423 GEESDSEVVCSGD
+423 
-436 AYLFEAYL
+436 
-444 MRSFNKNDTAA
+444 
-455 YRTKISATAQATFDN
+455 
-470 GGKQDSEPKLWSF
+470 
-483 EDAWTNPGE
+483 
-492 LDSAQKDILDKFLK
+492 
-506 ALNIPNP
+506 

>member
-1 MPGFNYTAIDRNGK
+1 MPGFNYTAINRNGK

-81 SVASVLAMLGQQT
+81 SVASVLSMLGQQT
-94 SNKKLRAAIR
+94 GNKKLRAAIR
-104 EMQADVEKGEALATS
+104 EMQADVEKGESLATS

-131 VNMVSAGEA
+131 VNMVAAGES

-151 ELYFERSKRT
+151 ELYFDRSKRT
-161 KGKVTSAMIYPCVLI
+161 KSKVTSAMIYPCVLI
-176 VVMIIVL
+176 VVMIVVL

-207 LTQGVMAVCE
+207 LTLGVMAVCE

-275 VTGDISVTS
+275 MEVLIGSGLTLTDSMDLAASNMGNIYYLEAIRDARGMVAEGTPLRESLVRTGIFPPMVSNLVGVGEETGDLQSMMGKV
-284 GYKLYG
+284 
-290 MDSSAKADYTTAP
+290 ADY
-303 TGKIVGKV
+303 
-311 TGTVAP
+311 
-317 TYETPKVTTTDGD
+317 
-330 TYDRYVAIPGTEADG
+330 YDEEV
-345 NTPNLSFHHFNIS
+345 
-358 VTGYRFELA
+358 
-367 APECALFFI
+367 
-376 GKFQGDEA
+376 DEA
-384 AKKYLTSLGFTL
+384 TKKLLNLMEPAIIIFMAVFVVIIVLAIYLPMINMTKAFDKYL
-396 KDENGKQLG
+396 
-405 EANYEFTAGKV
+405 
-416 FPDMPAD
+416 
-423 GEESDSEVVCSGD
+423 
-436 AYLFEAYL
+436 
-444 MRSFNKNDTAA
+444 
-455 YRTKISATAQATFDN
+455 
-470 GGKQDSEPKLWSF
+470 
-483 EDAWTNPGE
+483 
-492 LDSAQKDILDKFLK
+492 
-506 ALNIPNP
+506 

>member
-94 SNKKLRAAIR
+94 GNKKLRAAIR
-104 EMQADVEKGEALATS
+104 EMQADVEKGESLASS

-161 KGKVTSAMIYPCVLI
+161 KSKVTSAMIYPCVLI
-176 VVMIIVL
+176 VVMIVVL

-217 WFKSWWWVPLLVLA
+217 WFESWWWVPLLVLV
-231 ALIVGGVLFHRT
+231 ALIVGGILFHRT
-243 DKGKHFFGWLAR
+243 NKGRHFFGWLAR

-275 VTGDISVTS
+275 MEVLIGSGLTLTDSMDLAASNMGNIYYLEAIRDARGMVAEGTPLRESLVRTGIFPPMVSNLVGVGEETGDLQSMMGKV
-284 GYKLYG
+284 
-290 MDSSAKADYTTAP
+290 ADYYDEEVEEATKKLLNLMEPAIIIFMAVFVVI
-303 TGKIVGKV
+303 IVL
-311 TGTVAP
+311 
-317 TYETPKVTTTDGD
+317 
-330 TYDRYVAIPGTEADG
+330 AIYLPMINMTKAFD
-345 NTPNLSFHHFNIS
+345 
-358 VTGYRFELA
+358 
-367 APECALFFI
+367 
-376 GKFQGDEA
+376 
-384 AKKYLTSLGFTL
+384 KYL
-396 KDENGKQLG
+396 
-405 EANYEFTAGKV
+405 
-416 FPDMPAD
+416 
-423 GEESDSEVVCSGD
+423 
-436 AYLFEAYL
+436 
-444 MRSFNKNDTAA
+444 
-455 YRTKISATAQATFDN
+455 
-470 GGKQDSEPKLWSF
+470 
-483 EDAWTNPGE
+483 
-492 LDSAQKDILDKFLK
+492 
-506 ALNIPNP
+506 

>member
-1 MPGFNYTAIDRNGK
+1 MPGFNYTAINRNGK

-81 SVASVLAMLGQQT
+81 SVASVLSMLGQQT
-94 SNKKLRAAIR
+94 GNKKLRAAIR
-104 EMQADVEKGEALATS
+104 EMQADVEKGESLATS

-131 VNMVSAGEA
+131 VNMVAAGES

-161 KGKVTSAMIYPCVLI
+161 KSKVTSAMIYPCVLI
-176 VVMIIVL
+176 VVMIVVL

-275 VTGDISVTS
+275 MEVLIGSGLTLTDSMDLAASNMGNIYYLEAIRDARGMVAEGTPLRESLVRTGIFPPMVSNLVGVGEETGDLQSMMGKV
-284 GYKLYG
+284 
-290 MDSSAKADYTTAP
+290 ADY
-303 TGKIVGKV
+303 
-311 TGTVAP
+311 
-317 TYETPKVTTTDGD
+317 
-330 TYDRYVAIPGTEADG
+330 YDEEV
-345 NTPNLSFHHFNIS
+345 
-358 VTGYRFELA
+358 
-367 APECALFFI
+367 
-376 GKFQGDEA
+376 DEA
-384 AKKYLTSLGFTL
+384 TKKLLNLMEPAIIIFMAVFVVIIVLAIYLPMINMTKAFDKYL
-396 KDENGKQLG
+396 
-405 EANYEFTAGKV
+405 
-416 FPDMPAD
+416 
-423 GEESDSEVVCSGD
+423 
-436 AYLFEAYL
+436 
-444 MRSFNKNDTAA
+444 
-455 YRTKISATAQATFDN
+455 
-470 GGKQDSEPKLWSF
+470 
-483 EDAWTNPGE
+483 
-492 LDSAQKDILDKFLK
+492 
-506 ALNIPNP
+506 

>member
-1 MPGFNYTAIDRNGK
+1 MPGFNYTAINRNGK

-58 GKPKAKDMAVFCR
+58 GNPKAKDMAVFCR

-94 SNKKLRAAIR
+94 GNKKLRAAIR
-104 EMQADVEKGEALATS
+104 EMQADVEKGESLAVS

-131 VNMVSAGEA
+131 VNMVAAGEA

-161 KGKVTSAMIYPCVLI
+161 KSKVTSAIIYPCVLI

-207 LTQGVMAVCE
+207 ITLGVMAVCE

-243 DKGKHFFGWLAR
+243 DKGKQFFGWLAR

-275 VTGDISVTS
+275 MEVLIGSGLTLTDSMDLAASNMGNIYYLEAIRDARALVAEGTPLRESLVRTGIFPPMVSNLVGVGEETGDLQSMMGKV
-284 GYKLYG
+284 
-290 MDSSAKADYTTAP
+290 ADY
-303 TGKIVGKV
+303 
-311 TGTVAP
+311 
-317 TYETPKVTTTDGD
+317 
-330 TYDRYVAIPGTEADG
+330 YDEEV
-345 NTPNLSFHHFNIS
+345 
-358 VTGYRFELA
+358 
-367 APECALFFI
+367 
-376 GKFQGDEA
+376 DEA
-384 AKKYLTSLGFTL
+384 TKKLLNLMEPAIIIVMAVFVVIIVLAIYLPMINMTKAFDKYL
-396 KDENGKQLG
+396 
-405 EANYEFTAGKV
+405 
-416 FPDMPAD
+416 
-423 GEESDSEVVCSGD
+423 
-436 AYLFEAYL
+436 
-444 MRSFNKNDTAA
+444 
-455 YRTKISATAQATFDN
+455 
-470 GGKQDSEPKLWSF
+470 
-483 EDAWTNPGE
+483 
-492 LDSAQKDILDKFLK
+492 
-506 ALNIPNP
+506 

>member
-1 MPGFNYTAIDRNGK
+1 MPGFNYTAINRNGK

-58 GKPKAKDMAVFCR
+58 GNPKAKDMAVFCR

-161 KGKVTSAMIYPCVLI
+161 KSKVTSAMIYPCVLI

-207 LTQGVMAVCE
+207 ITLGVMAVCE

-275 VTGDISVTS
+275 MEVLIGSGLTLTDSMDLAASNMGNIYYLEAIRDARALVAEGTPLRESLVRTGIFPPMVSNLVGVGEETGDLQSMMGKV
-284 GYKLYG
+284 
-290 MDSSAKADYTTAP
+290 ADYYDEEVEEATKKLLNLMEPAII
-303 TGKIVGKV
+303 IVMAV
-311 TGTVAP
+311 FV
-317 TYETPKVTTTDGD
+317 VII
-330 TYDRYVAIPGTEADG
+330 VLAIYLPMINMTKAFD
-345 NTPNLSFHHFNIS
+345 
-358 VTGYRFELA
+358 
-367 APECALFFI
+367 
-376 GKFQGDEA
+376 
-384 AKKYLTSLGFTL
+384 KYL
-396 KDENGKQLG
+396 
-405 EANYEFTAGKV
+405 
-416 FPDMPAD
+416 
-423 GEESDSEVVCSGD
+423 
-436 AYLFEAYL
+436 
-444 MRSFNKNDTAA
+444 
-455 YRTKISATAQATFDN
+455 
-470 GGKQDSEPKLWSF
+470 
-483 EDAWTNPGE
+483 
-492 LDSAQKDILDKFLK
+492 
-506 ALNIPNP
+506 

>member
-1 MPGFNYTAIDRNGK
+1 MPGFNYTAINRNGK

-58 GKPKAKDMAVFCR
+58 GNPKAKDMAVFCR

-94 SNKKLRAAIR
+94 GNKKLRAAIR
-104 EMQADVEKGEALATS
+104 EMQADVEKGESLATS

-131 VNMVSAGEA
+131 VNMVAAGEA

-151 ELYFERSKRT
+151 ELYFDRSKRT
-161 KGKVTSAMIYPCVLI
+161 KSKVTSAMIYPCVLI
-176 VVMIIVL
+176 VVMIVVL

-207 LTQGVMAVCE
+207 LTLGVMAVCE

-275 VTGDISVTS
+275 MEVLIGSGLTLTDSMDLAASNMGNIYYLEAIRDARALVAEGTPLRESLVRTGIFPPMVSNLVGVGEETGDLQSMMGKV
-284 GYKLYG
+284 
-290 MDSSAKADYTTAP
+290 ADY
-303 TGKIVGKV
+303 
-311 TGTVAP
+311 
-317 TYETPKVTTTDGD
+317 
-330 TYDRYVAIPGTEADG
+330 YDEEV
-345 NTPNLSFHHFNIS
+345 
-358 VTGYRFELA
+358 
-367 APECALFFI
+367 
-376 GKFQGDEA
+376 DEA
-384 AKKYLTSLGFTL
+384 TKKLLNLMEPAIIIFMAVFVVIIVLAIYLPMINMTKAFDKYL
-396 KDENGKQLG
+396 
-405 EANYEFTAGKV
+405 
-416 FPDMPAD
+416 
-423 GEESDSEVVCSGD
+423 
-436 AYLFEAYL
+436 
-444 MRSFNKNDTAA
+444 
-455 YRTKISATAQATFDN
+455 
-470 GGKQDSEPKLWSF
+470 
-483 EDAWTNPGE
+483 
-492 LDSAQKDILDKFLK
+492 
-506 ALNIPNP
+506 